1 MCRIDYVKARQIL
14 DSRGN
19 PTVEVEVGSG
29 KLRAFACTPSGA
41 STGSN
46 EALELRDNGKEYLG
60 KSVKKAVKNVNDI
73 IAPKLRGMDCREQ
86 REIDKM
92 MIELDGTENKSRL
105 GANAIVACSMA
116 CARLAAL
123 CKGEELYEHLGE
135 VFGFTPKVLPVPA
148 MNVINGGKH
157 AGNDLDIQE
166 HMIMPINAK
175 SFSEALMYGTEVY
188 HVLKEKILSK
198 YGRSSINVGDEGGY
212 APPLKETREA
222 FDLIVE
228 AIEELGYQNNVK
240 LAFDAAASEFFDGK
254 SYKIGNKIFSSGEL
268 VDFYADLIDTYDIIS
283 AEDPFAEED
292 WDGFVEFTKKFGDKI
307 QIVGDDLFVTNIN
320 RLKKGIDL
328 GACNALLLKVNQ
340 IGTVS
345 EAIDAAKLAFDNGYR
360 VMVSHR
366 SGETCDDFI
375 ADLAVAIDCGQIK
388 TGAPARGERVSKYN
402 RLLKIE
408 ENDNLK
414 FFYSGTAKLIVDE

>member
-1 MCRIDYVKARQIL
+1 
-14 DSRGN
+14 
-19 PTVEVEVGSG
+19 
-29 KLRAFACTPSGA
+29 
-41 STGSN
+41 
-46 EALELRDNGKEYLG
+46 
-60 KSVKKAVKNVNDI
+60 
-73 IAPKLRGMDCREQ
+73 
-86 REIDKM
+86 
-92 MIELDGTENKSRL
+92 
-105 GANAIVACSMA
+105 
-116 CARLAAL
+116 
-123 CKGEELYEHLGE
+123 
-135 VFGFTPKVLPVPA
+135 
-148 MNVINGGKH
+148 
-157 AGNDLDIQE
+157 
-166 HMIMPINAK
+166 NAK

-254 SYKIGNKIFSSGEL
+254 SYKIGNKILSSGEL

-292 WDGFVEFTKKFGDKI
+292 WDGFVEFTEKFGDKI

-408 ENDNLK
+408 EEGG
-414 FFYSGTAKLIVDE
+414 FVYGVDTVPLV

>member
-29 KLRAFACTPSGA
+29 KFRASACAPSGA

-46 EALELRDNGKEYLG
+46 EALELRDKGKEYLG
-60 KSVKKAVKNVNDI
+60 ESVKKAVENVNNI
-73 IAPKLRGMDCREQ
+73 IAPKLRDMDPREQ

-116 CARLAAL
+116 CSRLASL
-123 CKGEELYEHLGE
+123 CEGKELYEHLGE
-135 VFGFTPKVLPVPA
+135 VFGFDPKVLPVPA

-166 HMIMPINAK
+166 HMIMPVNAK
-175 SFSEALMYGTEVY
+175 NFSEALRYGTEVY
-188 HVLKEKILSK
+188 HILKEKILSK
-198 YGRSSINVGDEGGY
+198 YGKSSINVGDEGGY

-228 AIEELGYQNNVK
+228 AIEELGYQDNVK
-240 LAFDAAASEFFDGK
+240 LAFDAAASEFFDGE
-254 SYKIGNKIFSSGEL
+254 SYKLGGKNFSSSEL
-268 VDFYADLIDTYDIIS
+268 VDLYGELIETYDIIS

-292 WDGFVEFTKKFGDKI
+292 WDGFIEFTKRFGSKI

-320 RLKKGIDL
+320 RLRKGINL

-345 EAIDAAKLAFDNGYR
+345 EAIDAAKMAFDNGYR

-375 ADLAVAIDCGQIK
+375 ADLAVAINCGQIK

-408 ENDNLK
+408 ERGG
-414 FFYSGTAKLIVDE
+414 FSYGVGGV

>member
-1 MCRIDYVKARQIL
+1 MCKIDYLKARQIL

-29 KLRAFACTPSGA
+29 KFRASACAPSGA

-46 EALELRDNGKEYLG
+46 EALELRDKGKEYLG
-60 KSVKKAVKNVNDI
+60 KSVKKAVENVNNI
-73 IAPKLRGMDCREQ
+73 IAPKLRDIDPREQ

-116 CARLAAL
+116 CSRLASL
-123 CKGEELYEHLGE
+123 CEGKELYEHLGE
-135 VFGFTPKVLPVPA
+135 VFGFDPKILPVPA

-166 HMIMPINAK
+166 HMIMPVNAEN
-175 SFSEALMYGTEVY
+175 FSEALRYGTEVY
-188 HVLKEKILSK
+188 HILKEKILSK
-198 YGRSSINVGDEGGY
+198 YGKSSINVGDEGGY

-228 AIEELGYQNNVK
+228 AIEELGYQDNVK
-240 LAFDAAASEFFDGK
+240 LAFDAAASEFFDGE
-254 SYKIGNKIFSSGEL
+254 SYKLGGKIFSSSEL
-268 VDFYADLIDTYDIIS
+268 VDFYGELIETYDIIS
-283 AEDPFAEED
+283 AEDPFGEED
-292 WDGFVEFTKKFGDKI
+292 WDGFIEFTKRFGSKI

-320 RLKKGIDL
+320 RLRKGIDL

-345 EAIDAAKLAFDNGYR
+345 EAIDAAKMAFDNGYR

-375 ADLAVAIDCGQIK
+375 ADLAVAINCGQIK

-408 ENDNLK
+408 EK
-414 FFYSGTAKLIVDE
+414 EGFIYGVG